1 MASRA
6 DVKRNVLALVIFV
19 SSAAAQQGKIDPN
32 AVPVEKE
39 PQHHLVF
46 ANDSVRVIDARLPH
60 GYKSLSHTHSQDNV
74 AITISP
80 GREDAQSIARIGC
93 AGFSKGGYSHA
104 VTNSG
109 TIELRFIAVEILSSP
124 AKSGAVAVA
133 NEPRHT
139 LETEN
144 ERVRIY
150 RVKLA
155 SGESLTSHTHS
166 AGWLGVIVKGGSGP
180 GTFQWYGPGSPN
192 PIVAGQSELEIVEL
206 EPR

>member
-19 SSAAAQQGKIDPN
+19 SSAGAQQGQIDPD

-46 ANDSVRVIDARLPH
+46 ANDSVRVIDARLPP

-80 GREDAQSIARIGC
+80 
-93 AGFSKGGYSHA
+93 
-104 VTNSG
+104 
-109 TIELRFIAVEILSSP
+109 
-124 AKSGAVAVA
+124 

-192 PIVAGQSELEIVEL
+192 PIMAGQSELEIVEL